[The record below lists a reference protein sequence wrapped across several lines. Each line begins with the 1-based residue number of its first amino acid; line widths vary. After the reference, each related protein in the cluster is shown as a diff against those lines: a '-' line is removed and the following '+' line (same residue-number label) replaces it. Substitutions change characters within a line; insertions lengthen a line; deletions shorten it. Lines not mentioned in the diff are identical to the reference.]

1 MSGTSMAAPMVT
13 GVAALVYSCRT
24 DLSLMDVR
32 QAILASAK
40 PMEEM
45 AGKLTAGGILD
56 AYGAITYGPVSYT
69 HLVST
74 TSSTPGAAS
83 SSGSSAMT

>member
-45 AGKLTAGGILD
+45 AGKLTSGGILD
-56 AYGAITYGPVSYT
+56 AYGAITYGLAVN
-69 HLVST
+69 
-74 TSSTPGAAS
+74 G
-83 SSGSSAMT
+83 G